1 VLLDRIRAQRAAT
14 PKPKRGRKAATS

>member
-1 VLLDRIRAQRAAT
+1 DRIRAQRAAT